1 MLPQH
6 GFESW
11 IDPSTNRTSSGEK
24 VLEYVQHI
32 ARSNASYFIVVFP
45 SANLLYCIPNQQEHG
60 PLARSIPRSAR
71 SVAPSI
77 ATAKFRVPVRPSH
90 VRTARATPKL
100 SSISRVQAAGGNV
113 CRCRRTPVP
122 TARADKGTHLPCL
135 LASESPHLAT
145 CSYAH
150 EGAGASSDLFPRARW
165 RRLNGGHAVG

>member
-45 SANLLYCIPNQQEHG
+45 SANLLYCIPNQQDTCMEHG

-100 SSISRVQAAGGNV
+100 SSISRVQAAGADAGGNV

-122 TARADKGTHLPCL
+122 TARADKGDAFALP
-135 LASESPHLAT
+135 
-145 CSYAH
+145 
-150 EGAGASSDLFPRARW
+150 AG
-165 RRLNGGHAVG
+165 